1 MTLTAY
7 VTPDSSGS
15 SLPTLDIRPEWYRST
30 VRGGCASAE
39 FSVEG
44 ERNQLWLCADLL
56 GREIRVYDERNQATW
71 WGMIY
76 EVRLNIDGTV
86 FGFSLDG
93 VANRIAVAYAVDM
106 PDGGTERETT
116 SWAVNQDSINR
127 FGQKELLQSIGD
139 ASDELAA
146 AAQTKL
152 LADMAWPRGV
162 VSFDGRAGQGATL
175 VCVGW
180 YSTLGW
186 RNFTRL
192 EGRIEFEGG
201 VNTPGITQ
209 VIGWQLAGN
218 TGVSFSVNT
227 IACTTPLVFDNL
239 VAGAQIVITGSTSN
253 NGTFTL
259 TRDAYNNG
267 QSIDVTS
274 TLVTESAGASVTI
287 AGIGAE
293 RTAQKYVQAHAFDLW
308 RVGLKIAKVGSPS
321 GDIQIALQ
329 TDSAGSPSGT
339 TVATCSLAASSI
351 GTSPT
356 WYWLTAGTSPALTAS
371 ASYWLV
377 IKRST
382 ALSATDYFTLSMD
395 TTAHQT
401 CKAWNGSSWVA
412 QPNSQYVPFRV
423 WGWEDTINQVKRI
436 LTDCGALLTGG
447 QDITITSGVKS
458 NQWRDGDLS
467 ALDEIQK
474 LLDMGNSS
482 GQRFTVSVTPDRTV
496 RIVTEATAA
505 ETGDI
510 LGDGNQIRL
519 VSGGLRAAGD
529 LPVGEWLTIDKAPL
543 HLNALYAISPQFIDE
558 AEYSVSRDVMR
569 LTPKRARV

>member
-7 VTPDSSGS
+7 VMPDSSGS
-15 SLPTLDIRPEWYRST
+15 SLPTLDIRPEWYRET
-30 VRGGCASAE
+30 VRGGCSAAE

-44 ERNQLWLCADLL
+44 ERNQLWLCADLI
-56 GREIRVYDERNQATW
+56 GREIRVYDERNQVAW
-71 WGMIY
+71 WGMVY

-93 VANRIAVAYAVDM
+93 VANRIAVAYTTDM
-106 PDGGTERETT
+106 ADGSTDRKTT

-139 ASDELAA
+139 ASDELAT
-146 AAQTKL
+146 AAQAKL

-162 VSFDGRAGQGATL
+162 VSFDGRDGQNATL
-175 VCVGW
+175 ICVGW
-180 YSTLGW
+180 YSTLAW

-218 TGVSFSVNT
+218 TGISFSGNT
-227 IACTTPLVFDNL
+227 IACTTANVFADL
-239 VAGAQIVITGSTSN
+239 VAGAQIIVAGSASN

-259 TRDAYNNG
+259 ERDAYNNG
-267 QSIDVTS
+267 QSIDVTA
-274 TLVTESAGASVTI
+274 TLTTESAGASVTI
-287 AGIGAE
+287 SAIGAD
-293 RTAQKYVQAHAFDLW
+293 RIAQKYVQAHAFDLW

-321 GDIQIALQ
+321 GSLQ
-329 TDSAGSPSGT
+329 VELRTDSAGSPSAT
-339 TVATCSLAASSI
+339 IIATCSLAASSI

-356 WYWLTAGTSPALTAS
+356 WYWLTAASNPTLS
-371 ASYWLV
+371 ASSTYWLL

-382 ALSATDYFTLSMD
+382 AASATDYFTVSMD
-395 TTAHQT
+395 ETVYET
-401 CKAWNGSSWVA
+401 CKAWNGSAWVTH
-412 QPNSQYVPFRV
+412 PNNQYVPFRV
-423 WGWEDTINQVKRI
+423 WGWEDTLNQVKRI
-436 LTDCGALLTGG
+436 LSDCGALLTGG
-447 QDITITSGVKS
+447 QDISITSGVKS

-474 LLDMGNSS
+474 LLDMGNSVA
-482 GQRFTVSVTPDRTV
+482 QRFTVSVTPDRTV
-496 RIVTEATAA
+496 RIVTEATPT

-519 VSGGLRAAGD
+519 VSGGLRTRGD

-558 AEYSVSRDVMR
+558 AEYSVGRDVMR
-569 LTPKRARV
+569 LTPKRAG